1 MGGPFWESELNLY
14 LTFESSFVLGKGS
27 RLTNTAK
34 FICGWRAFMA
44 LVLSRSPTH
53 GKASVSNMFTLHQQE
68 WWVCAV
74 VAFWKKT
81 NDAFWK
87 IPLTLSLFSPSEW
100 KGKGMK
106 RNLSSLL
113 KPYWL
118 LNAHTDTDL
127 WSKSSGFTSLLFSG
141 PMAVASGLWGHGCRC
156 TRCSNTAEWF
166 AQSWLDCVLRLGFF
180 GLRWEWKRLHIPWC
194 WSLTSQIQM
203 VCTHLKAQRSTS

>member
-1 MGGPFWESELNLY
+1 MWLAGLYGTGPFKITHAWQSI
-14 LTFESSFVLGKGS
+14 SVKH
-27 RLTNTAK
+27 
-34 FICGWRAFMA
+34 
-44 LVLSRSPTH
+44 VHPSP
-53 GKASVSNMFTLHQQE
+53 AR
-68 WWVCAV
+68 V
-74 VAFWKKT
+74 VGMCRCCILKKT